1 MQVEGLQRG
10 RAACA
15 PVHLQF
21 NTSLSNR
28 TNLCIR
34 LYPWWVKDAADM
46 LPGFLP
52 FFPDPSVIEEGHT
65 QSITA
70 LVTVKSLY
78 QVYDILGNLL
88 SASGQA
94 AAVKSKLATG
104 DTRDY

>member
-1 MQVEGLQRG
+1 MEGLQRG

-28 TNLCIR
+28 TNLCIK